1 MGFYGHLPIVVREI
15 DKSLTQRM
23 NFYSVDNRKS
33 LFNPMLTTTKNYK
46 MRQQLLKGLALLLCG
61 SLMSA
66 PLLAQSN
73 SAAIKN
79 YPDKPIKLVIPYPPG
94 GATDVIGRIM
104 AQELSKSLN
113 QQVVPDNRAGDS
125 GNIGADMVAKSPAD
139 GYTLLMGALTSHSI
153 NANLDKDKIKYN
165 LEKDFTPVDVVG
177 VVPLVFVVNPS
188 VPVKNMKEFIAYAKA
203 NPGKLTFASSG
214 AGAPQRLA
222 MEMFR
227 YQLGLDLLHVPY
239 KGSGP
244 AMTDLVGGQVLTM
257 SETVPAALQFIQAGQ
272 LRPLAVTTAKRI
284 SQLPDVPTVTEATGL
299 PNFDVVSMFGIL
311 APAGTPKPIIDKLS
325 ADIKII
331 LQRPEVQERMLAAGV
346 YVNFLSPADS
356 AKRIQ
361 RELAMWGKVVKD
373 ANIKAD

>member
-1 MGFYGHLPIVVREI
+1 
-15 DKSLTQRM
+15 
-23 NFYSVDNRKS
+23 
-33 LFNPMLTTTKNYK
+33 
-46 MRQQLLKGLALLLCG
+46 MRQQIIKGLGLLLCS
-61 SLMSA
+61 SLISS

-73 SAAIKN
+73 SVAIKN
-79 YPDKPIKLVIPYPPG
+79 YPEKPIKLVIPYPPG

-113 QQVVPDNRAGDS
+113 QQVIPDNRAGDS

-153 NANLDKDKIKYN
+153 NANLDNDKIKYN

-227 YQLGLDLLHVPY
+227 NQLGLDLLHVPY

-257 SETVPAALQFIQAGQ
+257 SETVPAALQFIQSGQ
-272 LRPLAVTTAKRI
+272 LRALAVTTSKRI
-284 SQLPDVPTVTEATGL
+284 SQLPDVPTITEATGL

-325 ADIKII
+325 EDIKVI

-346 YVNFLSPADS
+346 YVNYLSPADS
-356 AKRIQ
+356 AKRIH
-361 RELAMWGKVVKD
+361 RDLAMWATVVTD
-373 ANIKAD
+373 ANI

>member
-1 MGFYGHLPIVVREI
+1 
-15 DKSLTQRM
+15 
-23 NFYSVDNRKS
+23 
-33 LFNPMLTTTKNYK
+33 
-46 MRQQLLKGLALLLCG
+46 MRQQYKQWIGTIICAALIA
-61 SLMSA
+61 S
-66 PLLAQSN
+66 PVFAQGE
-73 SAAIKN
+73 AALKN
-79 YPDKPIKLVIPYPPG
+79 YPDKPIRLVIPYPPG

-104 AQELSKSLN
+104 AQELSKTLN
-113 QQVVPDNRAGDS
+113 QQVIPDNRAGDS

-153 NANLDKDKIKYN
+153 NAILDKDRIKYS
-165 LEKDFTPVDVVG
+165 LEKDFTPVAVVG

-272 LRPLAVTTAKRI
+272 LRALAVTTSKRI
-284 SQLPDVPTVTEATGL
+284 SQLPDVPTITEATGL
-299 PNFDVVSMFGIL
+299 PNFDVVSMFGIE
-311 APAGTPKPIIDKLS
+311 APAGTPKAIVNKLS
-325 ADIKII
+325 SDIRSI
-331 LQRPEVQERMLAAGV
+331 LQRPDVQERMLAAGV
-346 YVNFLSPADS
+346 YVNYLSPAES
-356 AKRIQ
+356 SKRIT
-361 RELAMWGKVVKD
+361 RELNMWNKVIKD

>member
-1 MGFYGHLPIVVREI
+1 
-15 DKSLTQRM
+15 
-23 NFYSVDNRKS
+23 
-33 LFNPMLTTTKNYK
+33 
-46 MRQQLLKGLALLLCG
+46 MRQHLIKGLGLLLCS
-61 SLMSA
+61 SLMST
-66 PLLAQSN
+66 PLLAQTS
-73 SAAIKN
+73 SAASKY
-79 YPDKPIKLVIPYPPG
+79 YPEKPIKLVIPYPPG

-165 LEKDFTPVDVVG
+165 LEKDFTPVNVVG

-227 YQLGLDLLHVPY
+227 FQLGLDLLHVPY

-257 SETVPAALQFIQAGQ
+257 AETVPAALQFIQAGQ

-284 SQLPDVPTVTEATGL
+284 SQLPDVPTVTEATGM

-311 APAGTPKPIIDKLS
+311 APVGTPKSIIDKLS
-325 ADIKII
+325 TDIKVI
-331 LQRPEVQERMLAAGV
+331 LQRPEVQERMLTAGV
-346 YVNFLSPADS
+346 YVNYLSPADS
-356 AKRIQ
+356 AKRIHN
-361 RELAMWGKVVKD
+361 ELAMWGKVVKD
-373 ANIKAD
+373 ANIKVD

>member
-1 MGFYGHLPIVVREI
+1 MSSPLYAQP
-15 DKSLTQRM
+15 T
-23 NFYSVDNRKS
+23 SVA
-33 LFNPMLTTTKNYK
+33 
-46 MRQQLLKGLALLLCG
+46 G
-61 SLMSA
+61 
-66 PLLAQSN
+66 
-73 SAAIKN
+73 KN
-79 YPDKPIKLVIPYPPG
+79 YPEKPIKLVIPYPPG

-104 AQELSKSLN
+104 AQELSKSLT

-165 LEKDFTPVDVVG
+165 LEKDFTPVNVVG

-227 YQLGLDLLHVPY
+227 FQLGLDLLHVPY

-257 SETVPAALQFIQAGQ
+257 AETVPAALQFIQAGQ

-311 APAGTPKPIIDKLS
+311 APAGTPKGVIDKLS
-325 ADIKII
+325 TDIKTI
-331 LQRPEVQERMLAAGV
+331 LQRPDVQERMLTAGV
-346 YVNFLSPADS
+346 YVNYLSPADS
-356 AKRIQ
+356 AKRIHN
-361 RELAMWGKVVKD
+361 ELAMWGKVVKD
-373 ANIKAD
+373 ANIKVD

>member
-1 MGFYGHLPIVVREI
+1 
-15 DKSLTQRM
+15 
-23 NFYSVDNRKS
+23 
-33 LFNPMLTTTKNYK
+33 
-46 MRQQLLKGLALLLCG
+46 MRQQIIKGLGLLLCS
-61 SLMSA
+61 SLLCTS
-66 PLLAQSN
+66 LYAQTN

-79 YPDKPIKLVIPYPPG
+79 YPDKSIKLVIPYPPG

-113 QQVVPDNRAGDS
+113 QQVIPDNRAGDS

-153 NANLDKDKIKYN
+153 NANLDKDRIKYN

-325 ADIKII
+325 GDIKII

-346 YVNFLSPADS
+346 YVNYLSPADS
-356 AKRIQ
+356 SKRIS
-361 RELAMWGKVVKD
+361 REMTMWSKVIKD
-373 ANIKAD
+373 ANVKAD

>member
-1 MGFYGHLPIVVREI
+1 
-15 DKSLTQRM
+15 
-23 NFYSVDNRKS
+23 
-33 LFNPMLTTTKNYK
+33 
-46 MRQQLLKGLALLLCG
+46 MRQHLIRGLGLLLCG
-61 SLMSA
+61 SLISA
-66 PLLAQSN
+66 PLVAQTNN
-73 SAAIKN
+73 SAIKN

-153 NANLDKDKIKYN
+153 NANLDKDKIRYN

-325 ADIKII
+325 GDIKII

-346 YVNFLSPADS
+346 YVNYLSPADS
-356 AKRIQ
+356 SKRIS
-361 RELAMWGKVVKD
+361 REMSMWSKVIKD
-373 ANIKAD
+373 SNVKAD

>member
-1 MGFYGHLPIVVREI
+1 
-15 DKSLTQRM
+15 
-23 NFYSVDNRKS
+23 
-33 LFNPMLTTTKNYK
+33 
-46 MRQQLLKGLALLLCG
+46 MRQQIIKGLGLLLCS
-61 SLMSA
+61 SLISS

-79 YPDKPIKLVIPYPPG
+79 YPEKPIKLVIPYPPG

-113 QQVVPDNRAGDS
+113 QQVIPDNRAGDS
-125 GNIGADMVAKSPAD
+125 GNIGADMVAKAPAD

-227 YQLGLDLLHVPY
+227 NQLGLDLLHVPY

-257 SETVPAALQFIQAGQ
+257 SETVPAALQFIQSGQ
-272 LRPLAVTTAKRI
+272 LRALAVTTSKRI
-284 SQLPDVPTVTEATGL
+284 SQLPDVPTITEATGL

-311 APAGTPKPIIDKLS
+311 APAGTP
-325 ADIKII
+325 
-331 LQRPEVQERMLAAGV
+331 
-346 YVNFLSPADS
+346 
-356 AKRIQ
+356 
-361 RELAMWGKVVKD
+361 
-373 ANIKAD
+373 

>member
-1 MGFYGHLPIVVREI
+1 
-15 DKSLTQRM
+15 
-23 NFYSVDNRKS
+23 
-33 LFNPMLTTTKNYK
+33 
-46 MRQQLLKGLALLLCG
+46 MRQHLIRGFGLLLCS
-61 SLMSA
+61 SLITT
-66 PLLAQSN
+66 PLLAQTN
-73 SAAIKN
+73 SSAIKN
-79 YPDKPIKLVIPYPPG
+79 YPDKPIRLVIPYPPG
-94 GATDVIGRIM
+94 GATDVIGRII

-113 QQVVPDNRAGDS
+113 QQVVSDNRAGDS

-153 NANLDKDKIKYN
+153 NANLDKDRIRYN

-325 ADIKII
+325 ADIKVI

-346 YVNFLSPADS
+346 YVNYLSPADS
-356 AKRIQ
+356 SKRISH
-361 RELAMWGKVVKD
+361 EMTMWSKVIKD
-373 ANIKAD
+373 ANIKPD

>member
-1 MGFYGHLPIVVREI
+1 
-15 DKSLTQRM
+15 
-23 NFYSVDNRKS
+23 
-33 LFNPMLTTTKNYK
+33 
-46 MRQQLLKGLALLLCG
+46 MRQQLTQWIGASLCAALFA
-61 SLMSA
+61 S
-66 PLLAQSN
+66 PVLAQST
-73 SAAIKN
+73 SAAVKN

-104 AQELSKSLN
+104 AQELSKTLP
-113 QQVVPDNRAGDS
+113 QQVIPDNRAGDS

-153 NANLDKDKIKYN
+153 NSNLDKDKIKYN
-165 LEKDFTPVDVVG
+165 LEKDFAPVAIVG

-299 PNFDVVSMFGIL
+299 PNFDVVSMFGIE

-325 ADIKII
+325 SDIKMI
-331 LQRPEVQERMLAAGV
+331 LQRPDVQERMLAAGV
-346 YVNFLSPADS
+346 YVNYLSPADS
-356 AKRIQ
+356 SKRIS
-361 RELAMWGKVVKD
+361 RELNMWAKVVKD

>member
-1 MGFYGHLPIVVREI
+1 
-15 DKSLTQRM
+15 
-23 NFYSVDNRKS
+23 
-33 LFNPMLTTTKNYK
+33 
-46 MRQQLLKGLALLLCG
+46 MRQHLIRGLGLLLCG
-61 SLMSA
+61 SLSTT
-66 PLLAQSN
+66 PLLAQTN
-73 SAAIKN
+73 NAAIKN
-79 YPDKPIKLVIPYPPG
+79 YPDKPIKLIIPYPPG

-113 QQVVPDNRAGDS
+113 QQVIPDNRAGDS

-153 NANLDKDKIKYN
+153 NANLDKDKIRYN

-244 AMTDLVGGQVLTM
+244 AMTDLVGGQVLAM

-325 ADIKII
+325 TDIKVI
-331 LQRPEVQERMLAAGV
+331 LQRPEVQDRMLAAGV
-346 YVNFLSPADS
+346 YVNYLSPADS
-356 AKRIQ
+356 SKRIT
-361 RELAMWGKVVKD
+361 REMTMWSKVIKD
-373 ANIKAD
+373 ANVKAD

>member
-1 MGFYGHLPIVVREI
+1 
-15 DKSLTQRM
+15 
-23 NFYSVDNRKS
+23 
-33 LFNPMLTTTKNYK
+33 
-46 MRQQLLKGLALLLCG
+46 MRQQIIKGLGLILCSGLL
-61 SLMSA
+61 SA
-66 PLLAQSN
+66 PLYAQTN
-73 SAAIKN
+73 STAIKN

-356 AKRIQ
+356 AKRIHN
-361 RELAMWGKVVKD
+361 ELVMWGKVVKD

>member
-1 MGFYGHLPIVVREI
+1 
-15 DKSLTQRM
+15 
-23 NFYSVDNRKS
+23 
-33 LFNPMLTTTKNYK
+33 
-46 MRQQLLKGLALLLCG
+46 MRQHLIRGLGLLLCG
-61 SLMSA
+61 SLIST
-66 PLLAQSN
+66 PLIAQTNN
-73 SAAIKN
+73 SAIKN

-153 NANLDKDKIKYN
+153 NANLDKDRIRYN

-284 SQLPDVPTVTEATGL
+284 SQLPDVPTITEATGL

-325 ADIKII
+325 GDIKII

-346 YVNFLSPADS
+346 YVNYLSPADS
-356 AKRIQ
+356 SKRIS
-361 RELAMWGKVVKD
+361 REMTMWSKVIKD
-373 ANIKAD
+373 ANVKAD

>member
-1 MGFYGHLPIVVREI
+1 
-15 DKSLTQRM
+15 
-23 NFYSVDNRKS
+23 
-33 LFNPMLTTTKNYK
+33 
-46 MRQQLLKGLALLLCG
+46 MRQQIIKGLGLILCSGLL
-61 SLMSA
+61 SA
-66 PLLAQSN
+66 PLYAQTN
-73 SAAIKN
+73 STAIKN

-325 ADIKII
+325 ADSKII

-356 AKRIQ
+356 AKRIHN
-361 RELAMWGKVVKD
+361 ELVMWGKVVKD